1 MNLVNNP
8 EKTLL
13 IGHGYWGKIIEKN
26 LKNRPVI
33 FDISKNS
40 KESLDDLVKE
50 CSHVII
56 STPASTHFDIV
67 DKALDN
73 NCKIFCEKPLTVT
86 LEEAMH
92 LYEKADSLQKSF
104 YVDWIFLCNPV
115 IRSIKELIRTGDVG
129 DLKYATMNRLNLGP
143 ARTDVNA
150 RFDLSSHDLSILVHF
165 LGSNLSVTHYDLYQ
179 KDEKM
184 AGTSCSHVK
193 WENGEGTINT
203 SWNYPVK
210 DRTCIFTFEK
220 CTFHWDD
227 SKSIAVMNGTPLI
240 FNKNETPLQ
249 ISLRDFFEDSYDF
262 EENKRVTLEV
272 TKLLRD

>member
-40 KESLDDLVKE
+40 KESLDDLIKE

-56 STPASTHFDIV
+56 STPASTHFEIV
-67 DKALDN
+67 NKALDN
-73 NCKIFCEKPLTVT
+73 NCRIFCEKPLTLT
-86 LEEAMH
+86 LEEATF
-92 LYEKADSLQKSF
+92 LYEKASKLQKSF

-115 IRSIKELIRTGDVG
+115 IKFIKDLIEENKIGK
-129 DLKYATMNRLNLGP
+129 LKYATMNRLNLGP
-143 ARTDVNA
+143 IRNDVNA

-165 LGSNLSVTHYDLYQ
+165 LGNDISVTHHDLYQ
-179 KDEKM
+179 KDEIL

-193 WENGEGTINT
+193 WKEGEGIINT

-210 DRTCIFTFEK
+210 DRTCIFSFEN

-227 SKSIAVMNGTPLI
+227 AKSIAVMNGTNVN
-240 FNKNETPLQ
+240 FDNSSTPLQ
-249 ISLRDFFEDSYDF
+249 NSLNVFFENSYNF
-262 EENKRVTLEV
+262 EENKRVTLQV
-272 TKLLRD
+272 ARLLKS